1 VSRPHMQATLC
12 AHDITYLVP
21 FGIATS
27 GVVPSTLCER
37 FERVYGL
44 TAFGDAALVVYGMPP
59 NVPFQRQATAT
70 TVTAWTGTD
79 HG

>member
-1 VSRPHMQATLC
+1 MQATLC

-21 FGIATS
+21 FGTS
-27 GVVPSTLCER
+27 GVL
-37 FERVYGL
+37 
-44 TAFGDAALVVYGMPP
+44 YGMPP
-59 NVPFQRQATAT
+59 DVSFPRQATAT

>member
-12 AHDITYLVP
+12 AHDITDLVP
-21 FGIATS
+21 FGIPTS
-27 GVVPSTLCER
+27 G
-37 FERVYGL
+37 
-44 TAFGDAALVVYGMPP
+44 VVYGMPP
-59 NVPFQRQATAT
+59 NVSFPRQATAT

>member
-12 AHDITYLVP
+12 AHDITYFVP

-27 GVVPSTLCER
+27 GVV
-37 FERVYGL
+37 
-44 TAFGDAALVVYGMPP
+44 YGMPP
-59 NVPFQRQATAT
+59 NVPFPRRTTAT

>member
-12 AHDITYLVP
+12 AHDITDLLP
-21 FGIATS
+21 FGIPTS
-27 GVVPSTLCER
+27 GVVYR
-37 FERVYGL
+37 
-44 TAFGDAALVVYGMPP
+44 MPP
-59 NVPFQRQATAT
+59 NVSFPRQAMAT